1 MKRRAFLRAAA
12 ATALAA
18 CGPTTTPS
26 PTGDVV
32 ASMSLERKVG
42 QLMSVA
48 FHGTTITSSLEAMI
62 RDRGVGGVILY
73 GENFTDATS
82 LKRLIADLS
91 GIARDAKAVPLF
103 FEIDQEG
110 GAVARIGSGATV
122 LPGQMA
128 LAATPDPTASV
139 GKAVSITAAELT
151 AIGVNWNFAPDA
163 DVNDEPTNPVIG
175 NRSFSS
181 DPGRVSALVSAAVRA
196 YASAN
201 FLACAKH
208 FPGHGSTTVDSHSG
222 LPRIDADRSTVERV
236 QLAPFRSAIAARVPA
251 IMSAHIVV
259 PALDPTPDLP
269 VTLSKP
275 VLTDLLRTTMGFDG
289 VIVTDDLEMGALAT
303 IGEATAGIR
312 AFQAGADY
320 LLFRYDES
328 APVEAHRRMVE
339 AVRAGAMS
347 TARLDESVRRIVN
360 LKRAY
365 SIYLGTRVALPLDLE
380 ANGRVAL
387 DLARDSITLLRNRGV
402 LPLRGRTLVIAPT
415 NADVAVL
422 PGQPGL
428 GAVFQRKRP
437 DAVVQAIPLRPAA
450 TDVSRAV
457 AAARDVDAVVVGTT
471 DLFAYAEQRQLVAGL
486 SRERAPVVMVSLR
499 APYDIAQ
506 EPDVAAYLC
515 AYDGREPS
523 LVAATEV
530 LIGERKPVGSLPVD
544 IPGLFA
550 IGAGL
555 RDFA

>member
-1 MKRRAFLRAAA
+1 VKRRAFLRAAA

-18 CGPTTTPS
+18 CGPTTTPN
-26 PTGDVV
+26 PTGDVI

-73 GENFTDATS
+73 GENFTDAAG

-91 GIARDAKAVPLF
+91 GIARDAKAIPLF

-139 GKAVSITAAELT
+139 GKAVSITAAELA

>member
-1 MKRRAFLRAAA
+1 
-12 ATALAA
+12 
-18 CGPTTTPS
+18 
-26 PTGDVV
+26 
-32 ASMSLERKVG
+32 
-42 QLMSVA
+42 
-48 FHGTTITSSLEAMI
+48 
-62 RDRGVGGVILY
+62 
-73 GENFTDATS
+73 
-82 LKRLIADLS
+82 
-91 GIARDAKAVPLF
+91 
-103 FEIDQEG
+103 
-110 GAVARIGSGATV
+110 
-122 LPGQMA
+122 
-128 LAATPDPTASV
+128 
-139 GKAVSITAAELT
+139 
-151 AIGVNWNFAPDA
+151 
-163 DVNDEPTNPVIG
+163 
-175 NRSFSS
+175 
-181 DPGRVSALVSAAVRA
+181 
-196 YASAN
+196 
-201 FLACAKH
+201 
-208 FPGHGSTTVDSHSG
+208 
-222 LPRIDADRSTVERV
+222 
-236 QLAPFRSAIAARVPA
+236 
-251 IMSAHIVV
+251 MSAHIVV

-275 VLTDLLRTTMGFDG
+275 VLADLLRTTMGFDG

-328 APVEAHRRMVE
+328 APVEAHRRIVE

-365 SIYLGTRVALPLDLE
+365 SIYLGTRVAPPPDLE

-402 LPLRGRTLVIAPT
+402 LPLRGRTLVVAPT
-415 NADVAVL
+415 NADVTVL

>member
-18 CGPTTTPS
+18 CGPTTTPN
-26 PTGDVV
+26 PTGDVI

-365 SIYLGTRVALPLDLE
+365 SIYLGTRVAPPLDLE

-457 AAARDVDAVVVGTT
+457 AAAGDVAAVVVGTT

>member
-275 VLTDLLRTTMGFDG
+275 VLTDLLRTTMGFEG

-365 SIYLGTRVALPLDLE
+365 SIYLGTRVAPPLDLE

-457 AAARDVDAVVVGTT
+457 AAAGDVAAVVVGTT

>member
-1 MKRRAFLRAAA
+1 VRRRDFLRAAA

-18 CGPTTTPS
+18 CTPTTPS
-26 PTGDVV
+26 PSGDPV
-32 ASMSLERKVG
+32 ASLSLERKVG

-48 FHGTTITSSLEAMI
+48 FHGTKITPPLEAMI
-62 RDRGVGGVILY
+62 RDRGIGGVILY
-73 GENFTDATS
+73 SENFADANG

-91 GIARDAKAVPLF
+91 AIARDAKVIPLF

-110 GAVARIGSGATV
+110 GAVTRIGSGATV

-128 LAATPDPTASV
+128 LAATPDPTASIA
-139 GKAVSITAAELT
+139 KAVAVTAAELT
-151 AIGVNWNFAPDA
+151 AIGVNWNLAPVA
-163 DVNDEPTNPVIG
+163 DVNDEPTNPIIG

-181 DPGRVSALVSAAVRA
+181 DPGRVSAMVAAAVRA
-196 YASAN
+196 YASAS

-208 FPGHGSTTVDSHSG
+208 FPGHGSTTVDSHTG
-222 LPRIDADRSTVERV
+222 LPRIDAGRATIDRL
-236 QLAPFRSAIAARVPA
+236 QLAPFRAAIAAGVPA

-275 VLTDLLRTTMGFDG
+275 VLSDLLRTTMGFEG
-289 VIVTDDLEMGALAT
+289 VIVTDDLEMGALAS
-303 IGEATAGIR
+303 IGEATAGVR

-328 APVEAHRRMVE
+328 APAEAHRRIVDL
-339 AVRAGAMS
+339 VRAGTITS
-347 TARLDESVRRIVN
+347 ARLDESVRRIVN

-365 SIYLGTRVALPLDLE
+365 SIYLGQRGAPPPDLD
-380 ANGRVAL
+380 ADGRIAL
-387 DLARDSITLLRNRGV
+387 DLARDSITLLRNRGA
-402 LPLRGRTLVIAPT
+402 LPLRGRTLVVAPA

-428 GAVFQRKRP
+428 GAVFERKRL
-437 DAVVQAIPLRPAA
+437 DAVVQSIPLHPSAS
-450 TDVSRAV
+450 DVSRAV
-457 AAARDVDAVVVGTT
+457 AAARGVDAVVVGTT
-471 DLFAYAEQRQLVAGL
+471 DLFAYAEQRQLVAEL
-486 SRERAPVVMVSLR
+486 TRERAPVIMVSLR
-499 APYDIAQ
+499 GPYDIAQ
-506 EPDVAAYLC
+506 QPDVAAYLC
-515 AYDGREPS
+515 AYDGREPT

-530 LIGERKPVGSLPVD
+530 LIAERKPVGSLPVD

>member
-1 MKRRAFLRAAA
+1 MKRRDFLRAAT
-12 ATALAA
+12 ATAIAA
-18 CGPTTTPS
+18 CAPTTTPG
-26 PTGDVV
+26 PTGDVFE
-32 ASMSLERKVG
+32 SMSLERKVG

-48 FHGTTITSSLEAMI
+48 FHGTRITSSLEAMV
-62 RDRGVGGVILY
+62 RERGVGGVILY
-73 GENFTDATS
+73 SENFTDAAS
-82 LKRLIADLS
+82 LKQLIADLS
-91 GIARDAKAVPLF
+91 GIARDAKAIPLF

-110 GAVARIGSGATV
+110 GAVTRIGSGATV

-128 LAATPDPTASV
+128 LAATPDPTASIT
-139 GKAVSITAAELT
+139 KAVAVTAAELT
-151 AIGVNWNFAPDA
+151 AVGVNWNFAPDA
-163 DVNDEPTNPVIG
+163 DVNDEPANPVIG

-181 DPGRVSALVSAAVRA
+181 DPGRVSAMVTAAVRA

-208 FPGHGSTTVDSHSG
+208 FPGHGSTTVDSHTG
-222 LPRIDADRSTVERV
+222 LPRIDADRAAIDRV
-236 QLAPFRSAIAARVPA
+236 QLAPFRAAIAARVPA

-275 VLTDLLRTTMGFDG
+275 VLNDLLRTTMGFDG
-289 VIVTDDLEMGALAT
+289 VIVTDDLEMGALAS
-303 IGEATAGIR
+303 IGEATAGVR

-328 APVEAHRRMVE
+328 APLDAHRRIVE
-339 AVRAGAMS
+339 AVRSGTITA
-347 TARLDESVRRIVN
+347 ARLDESVRRVVN

-365 SIYLGTRVALPLDLE
+365 SIYLGQRSAPSPDLD
-380 ANGRVAL
+380 ADGRIAL
-387 DLARDSITLLRNRGV
+387 DLARDSITLLRNRGA
-402 LPLRGRTLVIAPT
+402 LPLRSRTLVVAPT
-415 NADVAVL
+415 NADIAVL
-422 PGQPGL
+422 PGQPDL
-428 GAVFQRKRP
+428 GTVFKRKRP
-437 DAVVQAIPLRPAA
+437 DAFVQSIPLHPSPS
-450 TDVSRAV
+450 DVSRAV
-457 AAARDVDAVVVGTT
+457 AAARGVDAVVVGTT
-471 DLFAYAEQRQLVAGL
+471 DLFAYAEQRQLIAEL

-499 APYDIAQ
+499 GPYDIAQ
-506 EPDVAAYLC
+506 QPDVAAYLC

-530 LIGERKPVGSLPVD
+530 LIGERKPVGSLPVE

>member
-1 MKRRAFLRAAA
+1 MVPTRAGGAGQKGARGRRSALRGAKSVRRGARARHARTPLVRRRAGLARGARRGAGRYAAGGRTSARRAPVKRRAFLRAAA

-457 AAARDVDAVVVGTT
+457 AAAGDVAAVVVGT
-471 DLFAYAEQRQLVAGL
+471 
-486 SRERAPVVMVSLR
+486 
-499 APYDIAQ
+499 
-506 EPDVAAYLC
+506 
-515 AYDGREPS
+515 
-523 LVAATEV
+523 
-530 LIGERKPVGSLPVD
+530 
-544 IPGLFA
+544 
-550 IGAGL
+550 
-555 RDFA
+555 

>member
-1 MKRRAFLRAAA
+1 MRRRDLLRAAA

-18 CGPTTTPS
+18 CAPTTTPAPS
-26 PTGDVV
+26 GDVV
-32 ASMSLERKVG
+32 ATMSLERKVG

-48 FHGTTITSSLEAMI
+48 FPGTKSTSSLEAMS
-62 RDRGVGGVILY
+62 RDRGIGGVILY
-73 GENFTDATS
+73 SENFTDAAG
-82 LKRLIADLS
+82 LAKLVADLDR
-91 GIARDAKAVPLF
+91 IARDAKSLPLF
-103 FEIDQEG
+103 FEVDQEG
-110 GAVARIGSGATV
+110 GPVIRINKGATI

-128 LAATPDPTASV
+128 LAATADPERSVRTA
-139 GKAVSITAAELT
+139 ATIAAAELR
-151 AIGVNWNFAPDA
+151 ALGVNWNFAPDA
-163 DVNDEPTNPVIG
+163 DVNDEPTNPVIS

-275 VLTDLLRTTMGFDG
+275 VLTDLLRTTMGFEG

-312 AFQAGADY
+312 AIQAGADY

-328 APVEAHRRMVE
+328 APVEAHRRIVE

-365 SIYLGTRVALPLDLE
+365 SVYLGTRASPPPDLE

-387 DLARDSITLLRNRGV
+387 DLARDRITPLRNTG
-402 LPLRGRTLVIAPT
+402 
-415 NADVAVL
+415 
-422 PGQPGL
+422 
-428 GAVFQRKRP
+428 
-437 DAVVQAIPLRPAA
+437 
-450 TDVSRAV
+450 
-457 AAARDVDAVVVGTT
+457 
-471 DLFAYAEQRQLVAGL
+471 
-486 SRERAPVVMVSLR
+486 
-499 APYDIAQ
+499 
-506 EPDVAAYLC
+506 
-515 AYDGREPS
+515 
-523 LVAATEV
+523 
-530 LIGERKPVGSLPVD
+530 
-544 IPGLFA
+544 
-550 IGAGL
+550 
-555 RDFA
+555 